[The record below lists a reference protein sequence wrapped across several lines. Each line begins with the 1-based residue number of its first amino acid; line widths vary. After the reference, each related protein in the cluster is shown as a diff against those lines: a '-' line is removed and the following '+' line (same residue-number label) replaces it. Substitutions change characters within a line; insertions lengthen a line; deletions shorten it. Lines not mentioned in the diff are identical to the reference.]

1 MKTANQLNIF
11 IFLHLEQFVDL
22 TIFFY
27 LRNFNI
33 SLREMRYQKST
44 EKIKQFNDYQTVR
57 YYPYKG
63 ILDQLISIPHI
74 RFLLIQYIKKV
85 YPPDK
90 ILSSLSQIPS

>member
-1 MKTANQLNIF
+1 MKTTNQLNIF

-22 TIFFY
+22 KIFSY

-33 SLREMRYQKST
+33 SLSEMRCQKST
-44 EKIKQFNDYQTVR
+44 EKIKQSNDYPTVL

-63 ILDQLISIPHI
+63 ILDQLTSNPHI
-74 RFLLIQYIKKV
+74 SFLLIQYIKKV